1 MKRED
6 IKEEMKEDD
15 YYISISSEQE
25 PDSECKH
32 FWCDLANL
40 AIPVAIVV
48 GILYVI
54 ASRLT

>member
-1 MKRED
+1 MKED
-6 IKEEMKEDD
+6 IKEDMKEDD
-15 YYISISSEQE
+15 NYYISITPISSE
-25 PDSECKH
+25 SECKH

-54 ASRLT
+54 ASRL